1 MGSKEIA
8 LLRWVIILISFL
20 VGLIF
25 KIETNVMFSIT
36 LILLI
41 LTGYLEKE

>member
-8 LLRWVIILISFL
+8 LLRWVIVLLSFL

-25 KIETNVMFSIT
+25 KIETNVMFAIT